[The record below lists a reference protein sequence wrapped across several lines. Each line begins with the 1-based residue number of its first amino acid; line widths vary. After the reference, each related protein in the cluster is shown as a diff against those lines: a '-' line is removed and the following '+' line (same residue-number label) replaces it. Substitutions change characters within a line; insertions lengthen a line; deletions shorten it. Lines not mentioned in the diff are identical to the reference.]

1 MIRASPQGGPMKF
14 LPMVPYAGYA
24 TAMDSIDRNILVA
37 LQHDGAAGLAELAKV
52 AGLSVSATAERVKRL
67 EERGTIR
74 GWRADLDPA
83 AVGCP
88 LLAWVFVALRAGAQE
103 QAFRAALLPLEA
115 VLECHAVSGPWT
127 HMLKLRVAGLAELEA
142 FVGAELRSRAGVERT
157 ETLLALATVKETA
170 ILPIA
175 PPDDEE
181 E

>member
-1 MIRASPQGGPMKF
+1 
-14 LPMVPYAGYA
+14 
-24 TAMDSIDRNILVA
+24 MDSIDRNILLA

-88 LLAWVFVALRAGAQE
+88 LLAWVFVALRAGTPEAK
-103 QAFRAALLPLEA
+103 FRESLLPLEQ
-115 VLECHAVSGPWT
+115 VLECHAVSGAWT
-127 HMLKLRVAGLAELEA
+127 YLLKLRVGGLAELEA
-142 FVGAELRSRAGVERT
+142 FVAAELRRRPAVERT
-157 ETLLALATVKETA
+157 ETLLALATLKETA
-170 ILPIA
+170 ILPVA

>member
-1 MIRASPQGGPMKF
+1 
-14 LPMVPYAGYA
+14 
-24 TAMDSIDRNILVA
+24 MDSIDRNILVA

-88 LLAWVFVALRAGAQE
+88 LLAWVFVTLRIEIEDAT
-103 QAFRAALLPLEA
+103 FRAALRPMEQ
-115 VLECHAVSGPWT
+115 VLECHAVSGAWT
-127 HMLKLRVAGLAELEA
+127 YMLKLRIGGLAELQA
-142 FVGAELRSRAGVERT
+142 FIETDLRGRAGAARI
-157 ETLLALATVKETA
+157 ETMLALATVKETA
-170 ILPIA
+170 ILPVA
-175 PPDDEE
+175 HPLDDEE

>member
-1 MIRASPQGGPMKF
+1 
-14 LPMVPYAGYA
+14 
-24 TAMDSIDRNILVA
+24 MDSIDRNILVA

-88 LLAWVFVALRAGAQE
+88 LLAFVFVALRAGAQE
-103 QAFRAALLPLEA
+103 QKFREALLPLEQ

-127 HMLKLRVAGLAELEA
+127 LLVKVRVAGLSDLDA
-142 FVGAELRSRAGVERT
+142 FVAEQIRRRAGVERT
-157 ETLLALATVKETA
+157 ETVLALATAKETA
-170 ILPIA
+170 ILPVA
-175 PPDDEE
+175 PPEDEE